1 VRLYRSGDEGEPVRD
16 IQDRLRALGFTTEP
30 DSRGRYGQG
39 TESAVR
45 SFQQARSLGVDGI
58 VGTDTWRA
66 LVAAGYRLGQRPLY
80 HRIPMMRGDDVA
92 DLQRR
97 LNALGFDARKVDGIF
112 GPDTLRAVLEFQ
124 ANRRMGEDGIVSH
137 DFAAEL
143 DLMSRATDKPGREV
157 VRDHVWLENLPP
169 TVAGLRIYVDAYC
182 RDENEAAGTWHAA
195 LTLTRII
202 QDLGGIPVLSRS
214 ADTTP
219 TERVRALRANRLGV
233 DIIISLCLPHD
244 GDPAVYYFASAHS
257 RSDAGSALARSV
269 GGRLGLP
276 IEGRAVPMLKNTQ
289 SPAIL
294 VAAEPMDDRAAGKVA
309 QGLIDLLASPDR
321 RPPVDQT

>member
-1 VRLYRSGDEGEPVRD
+1 MRLYRTGDEGEPIRD
-16 IQDRLRALGFTTEP
+16 IQDRLRALGFHPEP
-30 DSRGRYGQG
+30 DERGSFGPG
-39 TESAVR
+39 TETAVR
-45 SFQQARSLGVDGI
+45 AFQEARALAVDGI

-66 LVAAGYRLGQRPLY
+66 LVAAGYRLGQRQLY

-124 ANRRMGEDGIVSH
+124 SNRRMGEDGIVGH

-143 DLMSRATDKPGREV
+143 ELMSRATEKAGREV

-182 RDENEAAGTWHAA
+182 RDEDEAGATWQAS
-195 LTLTRII
+195 LTLSRII

-219 TERVRALRANRLGV
+219 TQRVRAVRANRLGIDLIV
-233 DIIISLCLPHD
+233 SLCLPHD
-244 GDPAVYYFASAHS
+244 GEPAVYYFASAHS
-257 RSDAGSALARSV
+257 RSEAGAAIASSVARC
-269 GGRLGLP
+269 LGLP
-276 IEGRAVPMLKNTQ
+276 THGRAVPMLKNTR

-294 VAAEPMDDRAAGKVA
+294 VATEPMGDQVAGRIA
-309 QGLIDLLASPDR
+309 QGLIDLLAATERSVPSP
-321 RPPVDQT
+321 